1 MPSFTELYY
10 SVGGHKADRHLK
22 PEELSAVEGGLRY
35 TSRAIEAKASVF
47 YNRHR
52 NLIDWISDGETDE
65 TGGTLWKRAST
76 SATSRPSAYRP
87 RYRRT

>member
-35 TSRAIEAKASVF
+35 TSRTIEAKASVF

-65 TGGTLWKRAST
+65 TGGTST
-76 SATSRPSAYRP
+76 SATSRPSACRP